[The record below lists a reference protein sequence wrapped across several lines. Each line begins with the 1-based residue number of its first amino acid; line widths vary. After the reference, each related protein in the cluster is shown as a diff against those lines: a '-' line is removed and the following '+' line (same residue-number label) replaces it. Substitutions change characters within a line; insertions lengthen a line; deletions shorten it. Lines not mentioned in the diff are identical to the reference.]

1 MTGFI
6 DWKEPFLYYMNMLDI
21 VTLGDDVLRQDAE
34 EIVNIDEE
42 IARLAEGMLNSMYAG
57 DGIGLAGPQ
66 VGLLK
71 QIFVCHAQNDQPR
84 VFINPQLLA
93 TSQEQ
98 IPYEEGCLSIP
109 GVWGD
114 VIRPQEITV
123 QAVNEKGKVF
133 RIDADGILARV
144 IQHEMDHLKGV
155 LFIDHLSEAA
165 RKKVLKIYE
174 RKHRK

>member
-1 MTGFI
+1 
-6 DWKEPFLYYMNMLDI
+6 MLDI
-21 VTLGDDVLRQDAE
+21 VTLGDDVLRQNTE
-34 EIVNIDEE
+34 EVLNIDEE
-42 IARLAEGMLNSMYAG
+42 IARLAEVMLESMYNG

-66 VGLLK
+66 VGVLR

-84 VFINPQLLA
+84 IFINPQIIA

-98 IPYEEGCLSIP
+98 LPYEEGCLSIP

-114 VIRPQEITV
+114 VIRPQAITV
-123 QAVNEKGKVF
+123 QAVNEKGKPF

-155 LFIDHLSEAA
+155 LFIDHLEENA
-165 RKKVLKIYE
+165 RNKLLKIYD
-174 RKHRK
+174 RKQRK

>member
-1 MTGFI
+1 
-6 DWKEPFLYYMNMLDI
+6 MLDI
-21 VTLGDDVLRQDAE
+21 VTLGDNVLRQNTE
-34 EIVNIDEE
+34 EILDIDEE
-42 IARLAEGMLNSMYAG
+42 IVRLADAMLESMYHG

-66 VGLLK
+66 VGVLR

-84 VFINPQLLA
+84 IFINPQIIA

-98 IPYEEGCLSIP
+98 LPYEEGCLSIP

-114 VIRPQEITV
+114 VIRPQTITV
-123 QAVNEKGKVF
+123 QAVNEKGKPF

-155 LFIDHLSEAA
+155 LFIDHLEENA
-165 RKKVLKIYE
+165 RNKVLKIYD
-174 RKHRK
+174 RKQRK

>member
-1 MTGFI
+1 MLRQNTEEI
-6 DWKEPFLYYMNMLDI
+6 LDI
-21 VTLGDDVLRQDAE
+21 DGK
-34 EIVNIDEE
+34 
-42 IARLAEGMLNSMYAG
+42 IAGLAEAMLESMYNG

-66 VGLLK
+66 VGVLK

-84 VFINPQLLA
+84 VFINPQIIA

-98 IPYEEGCLSIP
+98 LPYEEGCLSIP

-114 VIRPQEITV
+114 VIRPQAITV
-123 QAVNEKGKVF
+123 QAVNEKGKLF

-155 LFIDHLSEAA
+155 LFIDHLDEDA
-165 RKKVLKIYE
+165 RNRLLKIYG
-174 RKHRK
+174 RKQRK

>member
-1 MTGFI
+1 MLRQNTEEI
-6 DWKEPFLYYMNMLDI
+6 LDI
-21 VTLGDDVLRQDAE
+21 DG
-34 EIVNIDEE
+34 E
-42 IARLAEGMLNSMYAG
+42 IARLAEAMLESMYKG

-66 VGLLK
+66 VGMLK

-84 VFINPQLLA
+84 VFINPQIIA

-98 IPYEEGCLSIP
+98 LPYEEGCLSIP

-114 VIRPQEITV
+114 VVRPQAITV
-123 QAVNEKGKVF
+123 QAVNEKGKPF

-144 IQHEMDHLKGV
+144 VQHEMDHLKGV
-155 LFIDHLSEAA
+155 LFIDHLDENT
-165 RKKVLKIYE
+165 RKKILKTYG